1 MSHTN
6 NNNLIKSSY
15 LKLYHLPLIIM
26 GLLTIIKKQKLKD
39 NEIRVLTLGLDN
51 SGKTTIIK
59 KMLNQDINTI
69 SPTMGFQINTLF
81 YTPKNNNNNNNN
93 SNSNDNDEYTLNIWD
108 IGGQTSLRSFWANYF
123 DKTDIVIW
131 VIDGLSLERLNESYK
146 ELKQKIILQ
155 DRLIGI
161 YLIVVINK
169 IDIIPQRDWSNLK
182 TKVIDLLQLNKQ
194 TPQRDKW
201 QVELVSGKTGEGI
214 DKVLQWIVTR
224 E

>member
-1 MSHTN
+1 M
-6 NNNLIKSSY
+6 
-15 LKLYHLPLIIM
+15 
-26 GLLTIIKKQKLKD
+26 
-39 NEIRVLTLGLDN
+39 
-51 SGKTTIIK
+51 
-59 KMLNQDINTI
+59 
-69 SPTMGFQINTLF
+69 
-81 YTPKNNNNNNNN
+81 
-93 SNSNDNDEYTLNIWD
+93 NIWD

>member
-1 MSHTN
+1 
-6 NNNLIKSSY
+6 
-15 LKLYHLPLIIM
+15 
-26 GLLTIIKKQKLKD
+26 
-39 NEIRVLTLGLDN
+39 
-51 SGKTTIIK
+51 
-59 KMLNQDINTI
+59 MLNQDINTI

-194 TPQRDKW
+194 IPQRDKW